1 MNESHYMFVYWLI
14 GIFFNDVETLTLGV
28 GLVRSFESL
37 GSALSFGIGA
47 SKAITPLVN
56 LIIAVVMFAICVP
69 TTTMAVWLVPERPH
83 ENVLEKEVEY
93 TETLARTVSTLEPRA

>member
-1 MNESHYMFVYWLI
+1 MFVYWLI

-47 SKAITPLVN
+47 AKITPLVN
-56 LIIAVVMFAICVP
+56 LIVAVVMFAVCIP
-69 TTTMAVWLVPERPH
+69 TTTMAVWMVPERPKD
-83 ENVLEKEVEY
+83 NVLEDVEPVPVLSRVAS
-93 TETLARTVSTLEPRA
+93 EGARV